1 MTAPRPVITNRQ
13 PGAST
18 GLEYRTYV
26 PSRVRTAHAVVL
38 VHGASRG
45 AARQFREFLPAA
57 IQHGFPLIA
66 PTFSAVAFPGYQRL
80 AGVDGPMAAA
90 DALRLMLSEVAVE
103 FGLDTTQVDLVG
115 FSGGAQFAHRFAMV
129 DPARVRRM
137 VLASSGWFTLLD
149 PARPFPEGIAAS
161 PALNGAEVAVDRF
174 LRVPMHLLVGERDVS
189 RDEKLRSNG
198 SLDRRQGRHRLAR
211 ALHWIDHLE
220 AVAGENGWL
229 SEITFDLLPDTRHS
243 FREAVE
249 KGGLVQRTCEFLSGP
264 ADGSDPRDDALE
276 GSS

>member
-1 MTAPRPVITNRQ
+1 
-13 PGAST
+13 
-18 GLEYRTYV
+18 
-26 PSRVRTAHAVVL
+26 
-38 VHGASRG
+38 
-45 AARQFREFLPAA
+45 LPAA
-57 IQHGFPLIA
+57 IQYGFPLIA

-80 AGVDGPMAAA
+80 SGADGPMAAA
-90 DALRLMLSEVAVE
+90 NAFRLMLSDVAAE
-103 FGLDTTQVDLVG
+103 FGFDTAEVDLVG

-129 DPARVRRM
+129 DPGRVRRM

-161 PALNGAEVAVDRF
+161 ATLNGATVAIDRF
-174 LRVPMHLLVGERDVS
+174 LSVPMHLLVGERDVS

-220 AVAGENGWL
+220 AVAGANGL
-229 SEITFDLLPDTRHS
+229 PSEITFDLLPETRHS

-249 KGGLVQRTCEFLSGP
+249 KGGLVQRTCDFLLGH
-264 ADGSDPRDDALE
+264 ADGLGPRDDAME

>member
-1 MTAPRPVITNRQ
+1 VITNRQ
-13 PGAST
+13 PGART

-26 PSRVRTAHAVVL
+26 PSRVRSAHAVVL

-80 AGVDGPMAAA
+80 AGADGPMAAA
-90 DALRLMLSEVAVE
+90 NAFRLMLSDIATE
-103 FGLDTTQVDLVG
+103 FGLDTAQVDLVG

-129 DPARVRRM
+129 DPGRVRRM

-149 PARPFPEGIAAS
+149 PARPFPEGIATSSTLHTAT
-161 PALNGAEVAVDRF
+161 VDVDRF
-174 LRVPMHLLVGERDVS
+174 LRVPMHLLVGERDVG
-189 RDEKLRSNG
+189 RDQKLRSNG

-220 AVAGENGWL
+220 AVAAQKGL
-229 SEITFDLLPDTRHS
+229 PSEITFDLLPETRHS

-249 KGGLVQRTCEFLSGP
+249 KGGLVQRTWSFLSGEV
-264 ADGSDPRDDALE
+264 DGPGPRDDALE